1 MEEEKKAALRKQQ
14 EISDEPEVIAYNPR
28 KVNNWLQNMN
38 GVSRNQDDRFQENYL
53 YGTLPNGFR
62 HHEQRSSQQ
71 GNEDLH
77 KNSIPVKSRAESYHT
92 YNKYDQMASHRE
104 KWDLVRQ
111 RSRSTDALPR
121 KNENKHNKEDQYTH
135 RSSKDL
141 QEFNDG
147 KQMFPDIYSDNI
159 HSYES
164 YNIANN
170 DDRATRFY
178 SEYERSSQRPVDTY
192 ETLVTER
199 EALHSDYQLFKDRDE
214 SRFRAHRSMLASDNV
229 HERNRIS
236 KTDRQRRPQ
245 VKDINEEVDRILK
258 ERNNGEIF
266 GDHKK
271 ADKQYEQEKT
281 YKEKE
286 QDEMRQIHKYWAINE
301 AFEKDLQTGLKD
313 SPKTTIDSDE
323 RKNQTKHEITAEDK
337 EGIELTEN
345 KRVNENSV
353 EKKANNAKENKEAK
367 KTKIKYENQ
376 VYVES
381 SKQKSRHK
389 GSKKSKK
396 QTSKTSSATLVTSVK
411 HDSIQDRDNF
421 VTDGKTDITTTSSGA
436 YSPMKRYDSQV
447 EKRYLQFD
455 KYTDSDVYPRT
466 PEPSLTQDNLKR
478 KHKFEENKQRRSLK
492 SNEDRHY
499 NEQDRGNKTKY
510 NNDQDEIITDNSKS
524 VKSFS
529 SRPTIDSRTVKFPN
543 KEGES
548 TGKTFSV
555 LAGDVGMM
563 EQFQN
568 ISEGL
573 RSYNVSV
580 KVV

>member
-38 GVSRNQDDRFQENYL
+38 GVSRNQDDRFKENYL
-53 YGTLPNGFR
+53 YGALPNGFR
-62 HHEQRSSQQ
+62 HHERRSSQQ

-77 KNSIPVKSRAESYHT
+77 KNPIPVKSRAESYHT

-121 KNENKHNKEDQYTH
+121 KKENKHNKEDQYTH

-147 KQMFPDIYSDNI
+147 KQMFPDIYSDNM

-170 DDRATRFY
+170 NNRATRFY

-214 SRFRAHRSMLASDNV
+214 SRFRDHRNMLVNDNT
-229 HERNRIS
+229 HERIRRSRI
-236 KTDRQRRPQ
+236 DRQRRSG

-258 ERNNGEIF
+258 ERNNDEIF
-266 GDHKK
+266 GDHTK

-286 QDEMRQIHKYWAINE
+286 KDEMRQIHKYWAINE
-301 AFEKDLQTGLKD
+301 AFEKDLQTGTKD
-313 SPKTTIDSDE
+313 SPKTTFDSDE
-323 RKNQTKHEITAEDK
+323 RMNQTKHEITAEDK
-337 EGIELTEN
+337 EGIELIEN
-345 KRVNENSV
+345 KRVNENPV
-353 EKKANNAKENKEAK
+353 EKKGNNAKENKEAK
-367 KTKIKYENQ
+367 KTRIKYENR
-376 VYVES
+376 VYIDS
-381 SKQKSRHK
+381 SKQKSRTK

-396 QTSKTSSATLVTSVK
+396 HTSKTSSATLAKSVK
-411 HDSIQDRDNF
+411 QDSIQDTDIF